1 MASHLVSIGIS
12 LVLLVLAY
20 FLEIRRDVNAGYIP
34 EINGKDH
41 ASKSLLSF
49 TGLTLRQQRTASIGW
64 ILGLFVL
71 GITYGSMIDQIG
83 GFVESSPTISKL
95 FNIDPHLAN
104 EASKAA
110 SKAMIESFMSTIFM
124 ICAVMVACFAVTSLM
139 RLVTEE
145 RKNRQEQLYAMPISR
160 YKVYAIYMIISWIL
174 GALAQFAVVLGI
186 YLAQANNANAFS
198 FAKVAAAGM
207 SWTVGVFFILGI
219 LGLLIALV
227 PRLSAWI
234 WVYLGFAFF
243 MSYIGNRLNLPAWL
257 NNFNIFHHIS
267 RLPVETMN

>member
-1 MASHLVSIGIS
+1 
-12 LVLLVLAY
+12 
-20 FLEIRRDVNAGYIP
+20 
-34 EINGKDH
+34 
-41 ASKSLLSF
+41 
-49 TGLTLRQQRTASIGW
+49 GLTLRQQRTASIGW
-64 ILGLFVL
+64 IFGLFVL
-71 GITYGSMIDQIG
+71 GITYGSMIDQIS

-104 EASKAA
+104 ETSRAA

-139 RLVTEE
+139 RMVTEE
-145 RKNRQEQLYAMPISR
+145 RKNRQELLYAMPISR
-160 YKVYAIYMIISWIL
+160 YKVYVTYMIISWIL

-186 YLAQANNANAFS
+186 YLSQANNDNAFS

-207 SWTVGVFFILGI
+207 SWTVGIFFVLGI
-219 LGLLIALV
+219 LGFLMAVLPRFSAL
-227 PRLSAWI
+227 I

-243 MSYIGNRLNLPAWL
+243 MSYIGNILNLPAWL

-267 RLPVETMN
+267 RLPVETMNWGNFVFILALAVIFALIGMFIYRQRDLIGD